1 MLEMVAIIILNGQ
14 LFSKP
19 RKKNNH
25 RPNSQDSSNLSFTA
39 PAEPSSNRGKPTVV
53 IASDSILKYSNGRK
67 ISHNDRIQVKTF
79 PKETVEVMADYVKPT
94 FRQKPEEIWYFTSW
108 KATKFATKFF
118 AIASFKTMQ
127 DLIFQAVRL
136 ISLTM
141 NNFLCCWDD
150 LSNIL
155 VPFIRG
161 KIRRVLH
168 KTRLK

>member
-25 RPNSQDSSNLSFTA
+25 RANSQDSSNLSFTA
-39 PAEPSSNRGKPTVV
+39 PVEPSSNRGKPTVV

-94 FRQKPEEIWYFTSW
+94 FRQKPEEI
-108 KATKFATKFF
+108 
-118 AIASFKTMQ
+118 
-127 DLIFQAVRL
+127 
-136 ISLTM
+136 
-141 NNFLCCWDD
+141 
-150 LSNIL
+150 
-155 VPFIRG
+155 
-161 KIRRVLH
+161 
-168 KTRLK
+168 